1 MLSLFEMAHDWF
13 LLPKKLLEE
22 GIQHYNSSVYKVF
35 HRLLWVRMNNIYN
48 ALYSLLNTNLKHS
61 SLNALSNILPPG
73 GTTNSWVNSP
83 SFHTC
88 TNTVKCV
95 SSSLV
100 AHPPPHLHTLIFQKY
115 IWIKK
120 MVLFF
125 LFIYLVSCFSRK
137 VSLQT
142 QC

>member
-1 MLSLFEMAHDWF
+1 MTLLGIKLSSSVVIIWNSTWLIPLTQEAFRRRC
-13 LLPKKLLEE
+13 
-22 GIQHYNSSVYKVF
+22 IQHYNSSLYKVF
-35 HRLLWVRMNNIYN
+35 HRLLWIRMNNIYN

-61 SLNALSNILPPG
+61 FLNSLSSILPPG

-88 TNTVKCV
+88 TNMLTCL

-100 AHPPPHLHTLIFQKY
+100 AHPPSHLHTLIFQKY

-120 MVLFF
+120 MVLPP
-125 LFIYLVSCFSRK
+125 FIYLVSCF
-137 VSLQT
+137 
-142 QC
+142 